1 MSNPSQKNIKKQIN
15 SSGVP
20 DTDFSFYRYIFQKIS
35 LPALIIN
42 SSMILQDIN
51 KAGEIFFN
59 VKRNRIINKKYS
71 KILTGIP
78 NKDCPLRKAVKNKKE
93 FRDEKVKIGERIC
106 LMDGYHLRDTS
117 NEDIKWLVTYEDITS
132 FYISKQIAFKVKHEL
147 LESLKKYQNI
157 INTTH
162 ELYWIMRTG
171 NINNTRTWNIIETNN
186 SSQDKLDQLF
196 INKLKK
202 SRNPLITSEWEKF
215 KSACVEVYKTQT
227 VMSNVQSSL
236 KDPETNRFLE
246 FWESEIFPYYENN
259 VIEGVQGLSRNL
271 TLEKNSMAQLKESE
285 EKYRRLVET
294 VPNIFAIIDKKGTIL
309 YVNNYIKKI
318 TGYKPEELINKNWWT
333 TFFQEPEDYQIRDL
347 FDSFKSGDVRNYE
360 MSLMSK
366 NNEKRII
373 SWNSI
378 NERDSDGN
386 IVFITIIGSDVTE
399 KKKLEERMIQSQR
412 LEAVGTLAGGLA
424 HDFNNILTNI
434 TGYTSLLKLQLEKTH
449 PIYKKILSIDRS
461 AFRAAKITK
470 QLLSFAKEEKYD
482 VEPIDLN
489 STVKSVYQIIRET
502 FDKRIAIAL
511 NLDSDLH
518 IIEGDSGQLE
528 QILLNLCINARDSLQ
543 QKGTITI
550 GTRNVRFSK
559 PYSDPLFNAP
569 SGSYVLLQVS
579 DNGKGMKPEILQKIF
594 EPFFTTKSNGT
605 GMGLA
610 MVYGIVKSHGG
621 FIKIESELDHG
632 STFNVYFP
640 RLKKRPVAKKQKQ
653 YKQKQS
659 KKGKETILF
668 IDNEE
673 NVTEAANIYL
683 TELGYNVFTAVN
695 GKEAL
700 NTFCEHMDD
709 IDIVVLDVILP
720 EISGKETFIEL
731 IKIKPDLKILISSGY
746 TIDNDVR
753 EMLSNGALDFIQKP
767 FSFEQLAGLI
777 RKFLSP

>member
-35 LPALIIN
+35 LPALIID

-186 SSQDKLDQLF
+186 PSQDKLDQLF

-259 VIEGVQGLSRNL
+259 VIEGVQRLSRNL

>member
-35 LPALIIN
+35 LPALIID